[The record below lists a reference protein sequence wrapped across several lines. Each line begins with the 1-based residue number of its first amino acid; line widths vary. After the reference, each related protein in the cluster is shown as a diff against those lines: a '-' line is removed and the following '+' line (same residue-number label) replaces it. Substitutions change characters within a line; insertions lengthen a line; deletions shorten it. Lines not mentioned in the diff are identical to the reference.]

1 MNGWWVNWLT
11 KWNYFCYIHKPMILS
26 NPCSIRKLI
35 LMDEDERYFSTVSPM
50 KNKLCKKW
58 TDHLDFVMCMFA
70 WKIFTLET
78 FCLQRRHSYLEGP
91 RNNVLMILQLFYNL
105 ITELKL

>member
-1 MNGWWVNWLT
+1 
-11 KWNYFCYIHKPMILS
+11 
-26 NPCSIRKLI
+26 
-35 LMDEDERYFSTVSPM
+35 MDEDERYFSTVSPM

-78 FCLQRRHSYLEGP
+78 FCRAEKTFLLRRTQKQYAYDSAI
-91 RNNVLMILQLFYNL
+91 IL
-105 ITELKL
+105 